1 MVNHKDAARPDKE
14 SVNNSVAVVENYLR
28 RSGAPEELLQT
39 FEMLKA
45 EIASPDRGPLDRIPA
60 FSRLSSR
67 ASAPDLTNGLTREL
81 KTAEYSLLE
90 YAASNH
96 SLSNTNTLPD
106 RRSHLKYDLCA
117 ADQKG
122 WTIGKSRRSTRMDSD
137 KIEEYLLQLGRNLNL
152 DLLELSNMPQVL
164 EQGPLVSFGRV
175 LLKEAGDK
183 IHSTFNSLLV
193 PVLKDIQDMYMP
205 NPYHNALHGASV
217 AHMSSILAKA
227 VASSRKFNPYEEFA
241 FILASLGHDVGHPGK
256 TNSFVIATENPLS
269 LIYNDISVLEN
280 YHCSLIFHII
290 RYHSKFSSLIPKEEW
305 EMIRKR
311 VIQLVLATDMKSH
324 FAHVN
329 NVKNRR
335 ESQEFDIVKNEEDL
349 WLLLVLCVK
358 AADIGHNFLPW
369 SDHLTWSLVLFKEFY
384 IQGDEEKALSM
395 TPFMLYDRDKAKDIP
410 GSQLVF
416 YNTFT
421 GPLLTELKNFDS
433 TGYITN
439 VVLLN
444 AKHNLHLWT
453 EHKDRPVD
461 EIVKELDDS
470 NKTFEVED
478 AFVCVE

>member
-1 MVNHKDAARPDKE
+1 MVNYKDAARPDKE

-28 RSGAPEELLQT
+28 HSGAPEELLQT

-45 EIASPDRGPLDRIPA
+45 AIANPDHGSLDKFPSFNSFI
-60 FSRLSSR
+60 SR
-67 ASAPDLTNGLTREL
+67 ASLPDLTNGLDRDL
-81 KTAEYSLLE
+81 KTAEYSLLD

-96 SLSNTNTLPD
+96 SLPNSNTLP
-106 RRSHLKYDLCA
+106 

-122 WTIGKSRRSTRMDSD
+122 WTVGTSRRSSRIDRE
-137 KIEEYLLQLGRNLNL
+137 KIEDYLLQLGKNLNL
-152 DLLELSNMPQVL
+152 DLLELSNVPQVV
-164 EQGPLVSFGRV
+164 EQGPIVSFGRV
-175 LLKEAGDK
+175 LLKDAGDK
-183 IHSTFNSLLV
+183 IHSTFNTLLV

-227 VASSRKFNPYEEFA
+227 VAGVRKFNPYEEFA

-290 RYHSKFSSLIPKEEW
+290 RYHSRFSSLIPKGEW
-305 EMIRKR
+305 EVIRKR

-335 ESQEFDIVKNEEDL
+335 ENKEFDIVKNEEDL

-369 SDHLTWSLVLFKEFY
+369 PDHLTWSLVLFKEFY

-433 TGYITN
+433 TGYINN
-439 VVLLN
+439 VVMRN
-444 AKHNLHLWT
+444 ANYNIQCWT
-453 EHKDRPVD
+453 KHKDKPVD
-461 EIVKELDDS
+461 EIVKEIDDS
-470 NKTFEVED
+470 KEQFDIED